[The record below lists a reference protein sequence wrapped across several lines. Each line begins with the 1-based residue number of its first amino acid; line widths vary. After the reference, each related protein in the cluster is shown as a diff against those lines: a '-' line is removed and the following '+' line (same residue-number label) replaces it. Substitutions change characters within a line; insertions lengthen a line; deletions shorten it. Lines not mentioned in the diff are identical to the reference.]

1 MSYAVDTSDDARAAD
16 PIATCSATTN
26 TTHRAS
32 QSPGLTKR
40 LARVSGGGAVAI
52 FGSLLTAEY
61 PLAVPGDVGEQ
72 HEVLP
77 YVTVVMPIRNE
88 ARSIAT
94 SLAAVLGQDYPSH
107 RFEVI
112 VADGM
117 SNDGTRAAIDAVVEA
132 AGCEAAS
139 VTIID
144 NPRGVVATGLNAA
157 ISKAKGD
164 LIVRVDGHC
173 EVEHDYV
180 TTCVRLLEETGA
192 DNVGGITAARG
203 TGVLQRAIALG
214 MSSPFGVGNAR
225 FRYASKPGWVDTVF
239 PGAWRREVFERIGG
253 FDEELVR
260 NQDDEHNFRLVQA
273 GGRIWLDPGMR
284 IRYEPRDSVSALWR
298 QYFDYGFHK
307 VRVIQKRRGIGSLRH
322 VIPSAFVVSILTG
335 VATAAVTRRRKLV
348 LAVAVP
354 YAAASVVASAHAGR
368 SDRAT
373 LPVLPIVFATLHLSY
388 GAGFLAGLWSWCRRR
403 T

>member
-1 MSYAVDTSDDARAAD
+1 MA
-16 PIATCSATTN
+16 
-26 TTHRAS
+26 
-32 QSPGLTKR
+32 
-40 LARVSGGGAVAI
+40 
-52 FGSLLTAEY
+52 
-61 PLAVPGDVGEQ
+61 
-72 HEVLP
+72 
-77 YVTVVMPIRNE
+77 IRNE

-94 SLAAVLGQDYPSH
+94 SLAAVLAQHYPSD

-117 SNDGTRAAIDAVVEA
+117 SDDGTRATIDAAVDA
-132 AGCEAAS
+132 SGRDAPS

-144 NPRGVVATGLNAA
+144 NPGRVVATGLNAA
-157 ISKAKGD
+157 IAKAQGD

-173 EVEHDYV
+173 EVQNDYV
-180 TTCVRLLEETGA
+180 ATCVRLLEETGA
-192 DNVGGITAARG
+192 DNVGGITTAYG

-260 NQDDEHNFRLVQA
+260 NQDDELNFRLVQA
-273 GGRIWLDPGMR
+273 GGRIWLDPSMR
-284 IRYEPRDSVSALWR
+284 VRYEPRASLSGLAR

-307 VRVIQKRRGIGSLRH
+307 VRVIQKRRGIASLRH
-322 VIPSAFVVSILTG
+322 VIPPTFVVSLLIG
-335 VATAAVTRRRKLV
+335 AATAAVTRRRRLLFRV
-348 LAVAVP
+348 LVP
-354 YAAASVVASAHAGR
+354 YVAASVVASARAGR
-368 SDRAT
+368 SDHAT
-373 LPVLPIVFATLHLSY
+373 LPVLPVVFATLHLSY
-388 GAGFLAGLWSWCRRR
+388 GTGFLAGLWSWRRRR